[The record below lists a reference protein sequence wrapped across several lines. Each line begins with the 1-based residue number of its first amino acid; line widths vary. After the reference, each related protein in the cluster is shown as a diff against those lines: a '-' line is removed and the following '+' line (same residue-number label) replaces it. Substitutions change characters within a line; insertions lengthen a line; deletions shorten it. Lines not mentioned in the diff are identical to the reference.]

1 MRAHFSAFRSRL
13 EAHPALA
20 GKVETAVRITNGTPV
35 RANYAVAFPGA
46 PDKLGDDRYRAIQQR
61 DSDAVYTN
69 DVRLVA
75 TSADGVLTLA
85 DAALDQMIGHSL
97 AVEGRRCDPIRL
109 VEGVEEG
116 RVEYDRQSNLYYL
129 DLSFR
134 YRSRRP

>member
-13 EAHPALA
+13 EAHPVLA

-46 PDKLGDDRYRAIQQR
+46 PDKLGDNRFTAPQQR
-61 DSDAVYTN
+61 DSDAEYTF

-75 TSADGVLTLA
+75 TDADGVLKLA
-85 DAALDQMIGHSL
+85 DAALDQIVGHSL
-97 AVEGRRCDPIRL
+97 AVEGRNCAPARL

-134 YRSRRP
+134 FWSRRP